1 MSDYR
6 RSVEDILRTIVSF
19 GPRAVGSSAEGLAAE
34 FIAQYLQRAGLEVQ
48 RQTFQASF
56 FPLVVAGKSITGLT
70 LVILVLSGFLFTN
83 HPWVVLILLGLLL
96 VQVPM
101 VMLAVSGS
109 KLSKIGQKY
118 ETCNLIGR
126 TPNPRKELPT
136 IILVAHYDTKSQS
149 LNMAWRVILFLVPV
163 VMGTVLFLATLLRLV
178 GVLMIPIS
186 IMWAMIGAAGICLL
200 VLFFS
205 KTANR
210 SPGAIDNGSGVAI
223 LLSLA
228 DRLPAKI
235 SPYANLV
242 FLATGAEEI
251 GLAGAIRFVRE
262 DSQQLRQNRTL
273 VVNFDGLG
281 SGGAVTLAGLKQSG
295 PFKFLEQARASL
307 QEHGFAM
314 RYYKVVPGVGLDHI
328 PFMRAGYLALSF
340 TQGSIKSAKRMH
352 SPADV
357 FESVNIDEL
366 AKLTQAFEQMI
377 ERSAASFGK

>member
-1 MSDYR
+1 
-6 RSVEDILRTIVSF
+6 
-19 GPRAVGSSAEGLAAE
+19 
-34 FIAQYLQRAGLEVQ
+34 
-48 RQTFQASF
+48 
-56 FPLVVAGKSITGLT
+56 
-70 LVILVLSGFLFTN
+70 
-83 HPWVVLILLGLLL
+83 
-96 VQVPM
+96 M

-109 KLSKIGQKY
+109 KLSKIGQKF

-149 LNMAWRVILFLVPV
+149 LNMAGRVILFLVPV
-163 VMGTVLFLATLLRLV
+163 IMGAILFLATL
-178 GVLMIPIS
+178 GYLMGIFAMPIS
-186 IMWAMIGAAGICLL
+186 LIWAMIAAAGVCLL

-205 KTANR
+205 QTGNL
-210 SPGAIDNGSGVAI
+210 SPGAIDNGSGVAV
-223 LLSLA
+223 LLTLA
-228 DRLPAKI
+228 DQLPAKV
-235 SPYANLV
+235 SQYANLV

-251 GLAGAIRFVRE
+251 GLTGAIRFVKE

-295 PFKFLEQARASL
+295 QFKFLDQARASL
-307 QEHGFAM
+307 QEQGFKM

-340 TQGSIKSAKRMH
+340 TQGSIESAKRMH
-352 SPADV
+352 SSADV
-357 FESVNIDEL
+357 FEAVNIDEL

-377 ERSAASFGK
+377 ERSAVSFGK